1 MENEAELIR
10 QQMVETRTALAE
22 KLETLE
28 EQVTAKVK
36 DTTESVVETVETVKD
51 AVENTVETVSNTVE
65 KTVETVKETFDV
77 SRQFEEHPWLMF
89 GGAVAVG
96 YIGGRV
102 LDNLGPPSTTYR
114 TQGAYES
121 FREPE
126 VPSYQAPPAATKP
139 SWGSELLEAL
149 RPAMSKLGELAIGV
163 TAGVVGEMVRESLPE
178 TLQPEVGEVIDQITV
193 ALGGKPIR
201 RSKPRDEVDQSSVE
215 LETSMRQVP

>member
-10 QQMVETRTALAE
+10 QQMLETRTALTE

-36 DTTESVVETVETVKD
+36 DTTESVVETVETVKE

-65 KTVETVKETFDV
+65 KTVETVKDTFDL

-96 YIGGRV
+96 YVGGRV
-102 LDNLGPPSTTYR
+102 LDNLGPSSTDTTRTPS
-114 TQGAYES
+114 EP
-121 FREPE
+121 FRETELTGYHGKP
-126 VPSYQAPPAATKP
+126 APTGP
-139 SWGSELLEAL
+139 SWGAEVLEAL
-149 RPAMSKLGELAIGV
+149 RPALGKLGQLAIGV
-163 TAGVVGEMVRESLPE
+163 TAGVVGEMVRDAVPE
-178 TLQPEVGEVIDQITV
+178 TMQQDVGEVIDEVTR

-201 RSKPRDEVDQSSVE
+201 VSKPRDSVDRSSVE
-215 LETSMRQVP
+215 LEASTRQVP